1 MTALAKTL
9 TVKLSDAEI
18 ERSAKKL
25 HVRDLRDASHP
36 ALHFRFAKNRSR
48 GSWYL
53 LSKRTWHRIG
63 GFPDLSTKQVVS
75 ALPAVRLRVA
85 ANEGSSLSKWVAIS
99 ELLEWYA
106 ERMSRD
112 RSLSSKR
119 KSTAASAIKRHLMP
133 RLGDLPLSDINKAM
147 LDSELI
153 WPLQE
158 NYSAG
163 YVQLVF
169 KLFVQ
174 AMRQAFKLGFI
185 RVNPMAGIK
194 FSDFSKTKVG
204 AKPGRLRGVQL
215 PQLLEQL
222 SLVVLTAPADAM
234 LALMMLC
241 HGTRIGE
248 TRQARWSHISLA
260 EREWFIPA
268 EHTKTGVEHH
278 LPLTDQVRE
287 LLIRYRDIQQ
297 ARGYDGQ
304 YLFPARHG
312 KALSEGQ
319 ASAAFTRLGQGEW
332 TSHDL
337 RKLAR
342 TGWADIGI
350 DHLIG
355 ELLINHAMGHNV
367 KVYIQSD
374 VMSRKLDA
382 LEQWHIHLDQK
393 GFSVIHG
400 LTGVRSEDSDKPLEA
415 LQNKACGALQ
425 ETTTGEDSKHEKSQG
440 PWLS

>member
-1 MTALAKTL
+1 MTAQVKTL

-25 HVRDLRDASHP
+25 HIRDLRDASHP
-36 ALHFRFAKNRSR
+36 ALHFRFAKNRAR

-63 GFPDLSTKQVVS
+63 GFPDLSTKQVVA

-85 ANEGSSLSKWVAIS
+85 ADEGSTLSTWVTTG
-99 ELLEWYA
+99 ELVAWYA
-106 ERMSRD
+106 DRMARD
-112 RSLSSKR
+112 RNLSEKR
-119 KSTAASAIKRHLMP
+119 KKTGASAIKCHLMP
-133 RLGDLPLSDINKAM
+133 RLGDLPLTGIDKAT
-147 LDSELI
+147 LDSQLM

-158 NYSAG
+158 SISID
-163 YVQLVF
+163 YVRSVFQLLALAF
-169 KLFVQ
+169 
-174 AMRQAFKLGFI
+174 RQAFKLGLI
-185 RVNPMAGIK
+185 SSNPMASMK
-194 FSDFSKTKVG
+194 FNDFSKAKVG
-204 AKPGRLRGVQL
+204 IKPSRLRGTQL
-215 PQLLEQL
+215 QDLMTRLLG
-222 SLVVLTAPADAM
+222 AM
-234 LALMMLC
+234 ASNPSDGLLALMMLC

-278 LPLTDQVRE
+278 LPLTDQVRKV
-287 LLIRYRDIQQ
+287 LIGYREIQR
-297 ARGYDGQ
+297 AKGYDGQ
-304 YLFPARHG
+304 FLFPSRNG

-319 ASAAFTRLGQGEW
+319 ASAVFVRLGQGEW

-337 RKLAR
+337 RKVAR
-342 TGWADIGI
+342 TGWADLGI

-374 VMSRKLDA
+374 VMSRKRDA
-382 LEQWHIHLDQK
+382 LEKWHAYLDEK
-393 GFSVIHG
+393 GFALIHG
-400 LTGVRSEDSDKPLEA
+400 LTGVRFGDSGNALEVAQDKAYKPI
-415 LQNKACGALQ
+415 Q
-425 ETTTGEDSKHEKSQG
+425 ESTIGEVSKHAEGTSA
-440 PWLS
+440 WL

>member
-1 MTALAKTL
+1 MTALIKTL

-18 ERSAKKL
+18 QRNAKKL

-63 GFPDLSTKQVVS
+63 GFPDLSTKQVVT
-75 ALPAVRLRVA
+75 ALPAVRMRVA
-85 ANEGSSLSKWVAIS
+85 ANEGSTLSKWVAS
-99 ELLEWYA
+99 GELLDWYA
-106 ERMSRD
+106 ERMARD
-112 RSLSSKR
+112 RNLSAKR
-119 KSTAASAIKRHLMP
+119 KSTAASAIKCHLIP
-133 RLGDLPLSDINKAM
+133 RLGDLPISDINKAT
-147 LDSELI
+147 LDSELV

-158 NYSAG
+158 SYSTG

-169 KLFVQ
+169 KLLVQ
-174 AMRQAFKLGFI
+174 ALQQAFKLGFI
-185 RVNPMAGIK
+185 TANPMAGIK

-204 AKPGRLRGVQL
+204 VKSCRLRGVQL

-222 SLVVLTAPADAM
+222 SIVVSTAPADAM

-248 TRQARWSHISLA
+248 TRQTRWSHISLA

-268 EHTKTGVEHH
+268 QHTKTGVEHH

-287 LLIRYRDIQQ
+287 MLIRYREAQQ
-297 ARGYDGQ
+297 AMGYAGQ
-304 YLFPARHG
+304 FLFPARHG

-319 ASAAFTRLGQGEW
+319 ASAVFTRLGEGEW

-374 VMSRKLDA
+374 VMSRKRDA
-382 LEQWHIHLDQK
+382 LEQWHAHLDQK
-393 GFSVIHG
+393 GLALIHG
-400 LTGVRSEDSDKPLEA
+400 LTGVRSGDSSKPLEA
-415 LQNKACGALQ
+415 LQDKACDALQ
-425 ETTTGEDSKHEKSQG
+425 ETTIGEDLKHAERAG
-440 PWLS
+440 AWL

>member
-1 MTALAKTL
+1 MTALVRTL

-18 ERSAKKL
+18 ERNAKKL

-48 GSWYL
+48 GSWFL

-63 GFPDLSTKQVVS
+63 GFPDLSTKQVVT

-85 ANEGSSLSKWVAIS
+85 ANEGSTLSKWMATS

-106 ERMSRD
+106 ERMARD

-119 KSTAASAIKRHLMP
+119 KNTSASAIKRHLMS
-133 RLGDLPLSDINKAM
+133 RLGGLPLSDINKAT
-147 LDSELI
+147 LDSQLM

-158 NYSAG
+158 CYSTG
-163 YVQLVF
+163 FVQLVF
-169 KLFVQ
+169 KLLVQ
-174 AMRQAFKLGFI
+174 AMRQAFKLGLI
-185 RVNPMAGIK
+185 TANPMTGIK
-194 FSDFSKTKVG
+194 FSDFSKAKVG
-204 AKPGRLRGVQL
+204 AKPSRLRGVQL
-215 PQLLEQL
+215 PRLLEQL
-222 SLVVLTAPADAM
+222 SHVMLTAPADAM

-248 TRQARWSHISLA
+248 TRQTRWAHISLA

-287 LLIRYRDIQQ
+287 ILIRYREIQQ
-297 ARGYDGQ
+297 TKGYDGQ
-304 YLFPARHG
+304 FLFPARNG

-319 ASAAFTRLGQGEW
+319 ASAVFTRLGQGEW

-367 KVYIQSD
+367 KVYIQSE

-382 LEQWHIHLDQK
+382 LEQWHGHLDQK
-393 GFSVIHG
+393 GFALIHG
-400 LTGVRSEDSDKPLEA
+400 LTGVRSGDSDNPLEA
-415 LQNKACGALQ
+415 LQSKACDALQ
-425 ETTTGEDSKHEKSQG
+425 ETTIGEDSKHEKSPG

>member
-1 MTALAKTL
+1 MTAQVKTL

-53 LSKRTWHRIG
+53 LSKRSWHRIG
-63 GFPDLSTKQVVS
+63 AFPDLSTKQVVA

-85 ANEGSSLSKWVAIS
+85 AAESSTLSTWLTTG
-99 ELLEWYA
+99 ELLTWYA
-106 ERMSRD
+106 DRMARD
-112 RSLSSKR
+112 RNLSEKR
-119 KSTAASAIKRHLMP
+119 KKTGASAIKCHLIP
-133 RLGDLPLSDINKAM
+133 RLGDLSLTGIDKAT
-147 LDSELI
+147 LDSQLM

-158 NYSAG
+158 SISID
-163 YVQLVF
+163 YVRSVFQLLALAF
-169 KLFVQ
+169 
-174 AMRQAFKLGFI
+174 RQAFKLGLI
-185 RVNPMAGIK
+185 SSNPMASMK
-194 FSDFSKTKVG
+194 FNDFSKAKVG
-204 AKPGRLRGVQL
+204 IKPSRLRGTQL
-215 PQLLEQL
+215 QDLMTRLLGAMA
-222 SLVVLTAPADAM
+222 SNPSDAL

-248 TRQARWSHISLA
+248 TRQARWSHVSLA

-278 LPLTDQVRE
+278 LPLTDQVRRV
-287 LLIRYRDIQQ
+287 LISYREIQR
-297 ARGYDGQ
+297 ANGYDGQ
-304 YLFPARHG
+304 FLFPSRNG

-319 ASAAFTRLGQGEW
+319 ASAVFVRLGQGEW

-337 RKLAR
+337 RKVAR

-374 VMSRKLDA
+374 VMSRKRDA
-382 LEQWHIHLDQK
+382 LEQWHAHLDTK
-393 GFSVIHG
+393 GFDQIHM
-400 LTGVRSEDSDKPLEA
+400 LTGVRFGDSGKA
-415 LQNKACGALQ
+415 LKATEHKACEANQ
-425 ETTTGEDSKHEKSQG
+425 ESTIGEV
-440 PWLS
+440 